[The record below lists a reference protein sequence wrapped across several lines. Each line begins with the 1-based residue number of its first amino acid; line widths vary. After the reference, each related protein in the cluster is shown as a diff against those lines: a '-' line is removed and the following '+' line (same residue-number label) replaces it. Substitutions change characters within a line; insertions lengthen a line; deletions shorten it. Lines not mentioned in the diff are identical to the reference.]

1 MSQET
6 VARPRPTTLRKQE
19 RVRAEARRL
28 FTERGYERTTM
39 DAIAAAARVSKQTLY
54 SYYPDKAAL
63 FIAVIR
69 SASVER
75 PANRQ
80 APGPAILDPVTEPAL
95 ASALT
100 QLLVWIV
107 DGMLEPGYL
116 ALLRVVIAESGR
128 FPELASEFRQA
139 VPDRGLATVRAILGE
154 AAARR
159 LVDPAVID
167 LAARGFLGSAVAYL
181 GYDGL
186 LGGRGPRPTEA
197 ELRRHV
203 DLFLRG
209 CLRRT
214 ASVSGEEAG

>member
-139 VPDRGLATVRAILGE
+139 VPDRGLATVRAIL
-154 AAARR
+154 
-159 LVDPAVID
+159 
-167 LAARGFLGSAVAYL
+167 
-181 GYDGL
+181 
-186 LGGRGPRPTEA
+186 
-197 ELRRHV
+197 
-203 DLFLRG
+203 
-209 CLRRT
+209 
-214 ASVSGEEAG
+214 AS